1 MIGLYVYLLELGNM
15 YGWIELNVL
24 NKIGKWFHVF
34 NSNCEHEMEYMY
46 RNPEKVTHSG
56 FNENKDHYV
65 QMNCFRVSFGN
76 CVRMEIV
83 RGM

>member
-1 MIGLYVYLLELGNM
+1 MDIVECFEQNWQVVFMFLTAAVNM
-15 YGWIELNVL
+15 KWNICIEM
-24 NKIGKWFHVF
+24 KIG
-34 NSNCEHEMEYMY
+34 
-46 RNPEKVTHSG
+46 THSG

-65 QMNCFRVSFGN
+65 HMNCFRVFFGN